1 MFKVHA
7 PLQGLSRNL
16 LVTLG
21 TALTVF
27 CVTLLAHES
36 LNRLLAQRHLAQQA
50 EAMLAAT
57 ERTLGIAR
65 KELTSLPAPHELGC
79 QDGLSTLLAQR
90 SFDSPELRWIAVEER
105 GQLICRSHVVGLHWQ
120 GSHQARRSSH
130 PLNQGWS
137 IDVMRTPGQGQG
149 LFMFQD
155 RGAMRYG
162 AALEMPRLDAPGNP
176 PCDRCLAHELVIEG
190 LRPLKLASSPL
201 REDAVLEHEVRRT
214 HPGQVDL
221 RLKLTATADYM
232 HAHRLQGWL
241 VASMVALIAACLSA
255 WWMHRLLRMRGSLDF
270 LLKEALR
277 QGAFVPYYQP
287 IVDAR
292 DGRLVGAEALLRW
305 ITPDGKVVPPGQ
317 FIPHAEE
324 SGLIQPITLKL
335 TEQVVSDVSR
345 LKWAGSDRFISIN
358 LVPEQL
364 ETADYLRHLQALTDQ
379 HGVSPSQVSVEI
391 TERRQF
397 EDMAA
402 GRRVLED
409 MVQAGFEVKLDDA
422 GTGFGGFSYVQELP
436 IGTLKIDKMFV
447 DTLRS
452 GQDAK
457 RPVLDAIVEFARI
470 SRLKTIA
477 EGVETEDQVRQLAAL
492 GVHAIQ
498 GYVFGKPMPF
508 DEFKAWAERR
518 EGRGQ
523 NG

>member
-1 MFKVHA
+1 MFKVQA
-7 PLQGLSRNL
+7 PLQGLSHNL

-21 TALTVF
+21 TALAVF
-27 CVTLLAHES
+27 GVTLLAHES
-36 LNRLLAQRHLAQQA
+36 LNHLLAQRHLAQQA

-57 ERTLGIAR
+57 ERTLVMAR
-65 KELTSLPAPHELGC
+65 RELASLPASTELGC
-79 QDGLSTLLAQR
+79 RDGLSILLAQR

-105 GQLICRSHVVGLHWQ
+105 GQLVCRSHVVGLNWQ
-120 GSHQARRSSH
+120 GSDLAHRSNH

-137 IDVMRTPGQGQG
+137 IDVMSTPGQHQS

-155 RGAMRYG
+155 RGALRYG
-162 AALEMPRLDAPGNP
+162 AAVDMPRLEAPGNP

-190 LRPLKLASSPL
+190 PRPIHLASAPL
-201 REDAVLEHEVRRT
+201 QADAVLTHEVRRT
-214 HPGQVDL
+214 RPGQLDM
-221 RLKLTATADYM
+221 RLKLSATAAYM
-232 HAHRLQGWL
+232 QAHRFQGWL
-241 VASMVALIAACLSA
+241 VASLVALVAAGLA
-255 WWMHRLLRMRGSLDF
+255 GWWVHRLLRKRGSLDF

-292 DGRLVGAEALLRW
+292 DGRLLGAEALIRW
-305 ITPDGKVVPPGQ
+305 IPPGGKPVPPGQ

-335 TEQVVSDVSR
+335 TEQVVSHLHG

-364 ETADYLRHLQALTDQ
+364 ETSDYLRHLQAQVAQ
-379 HGVSPSQVSVEI
+379 HGVAPGQVSIEI

-402 GRRVLED
+402 GRRVLEA

-447 DTLRS
+447 DTLRA

-470 SRLKTIA
+470 SGLKTIA

-508 DEFKAWAERR
+508 EEFKAWAARR
-518 EGRGQ
+518 EAPAQSG
-523 NG
+523 